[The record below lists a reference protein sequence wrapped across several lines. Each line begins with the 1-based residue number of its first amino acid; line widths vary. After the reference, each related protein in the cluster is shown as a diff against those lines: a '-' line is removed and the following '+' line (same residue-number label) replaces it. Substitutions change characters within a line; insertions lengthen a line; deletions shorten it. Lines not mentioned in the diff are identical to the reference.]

1 MKIAQRGLIL
11 VAVPLVFELVF
22 VSALWMLMKSAD
34 EESRRADHTKEVV
47 AETNYLGK
55 LIYECVSYLITLS
68 IDFRPE
74 AEVGFSQSVKEIGPQ
89 VEKLRKITES
99 SPKQAELFKQVEYET
114 TVTLSNMKTLHRS
127 IEMKNLEPVLFIP
140 WMERLRKCSHRVIV
154 ETREL
159 TLEAINE
166 SKSNSSGIATRE
178 YLQPVLIG
186 GLAINVVLSVML
198 AVFFSK
204 GITERLAKLRD
215 DSKRLAA
222 GQPLSRP
229 LFVED
234 EIGELDLA
242 FHKMAVALG
251 EAVRKER
258 AVVEQARDVIC
269 SIDADGKFIDVNPAA
284 KESWLY
290 ELDYL
295 IGRRV
300 VDILAETD
308 RADFNKAFSSSV
320 SDGGAATIETRILRK
335 DGTSLDV
342 LWSMSWSAAE
352 KALFC
357 VVLDNSERKEV
368 ERLKQSFVQMVTHD
382 LRSPLTSMLGTLHI
396 LQETKDEP
404 LEEGARSKVQRM
416 ERVTERL
423 LKLVNDLLEVESMGQ
438 GKEKL
443 RLRET
448 STGFIHEQAM
458 AAVESL
464 AQERKIKFKEDVEIF
479 DVTLDGDRIVQV
491 IVNLLSNAIK
501 FSPESQEIK
510 LVIQK
515 RSDSAYFCVEDK
527 GPGVPLEFQ
536 SDIFEPFKQVKEKGK
551 RKKSEEGTGL
561 GLAIARAIVEA
572 HDGAIGLES
581 EAGQGARFWFNV
593 PLTQAGA

>member
-22 VSALWMLMKSAD
+22 VSSLWMLMKSAD

-47 AETNYLGK
+47 AEANYLGK
-55 LIYECVSYLITLS
+55 LIYECVSYVITLTV
-68 IDFRPE
+68 DFRPE

-89 VEKLRKITES
+89 IEKLRKITES

-114 TVTLSNMKTLHRS
+114 AVTLRNMRTLHRS

-154 ETREL
+154 QTREL

-166 SKSNSSGIATRE
+166 SKSNSSGIVTRE

-186 GLAINVVLSVML
+186 GLGINVVLSVML

-222 GQPLSRP
+222 GQPLSRQ
-229 LFVED
+229 LFVDD

-251 EAVRKER
+251 EAVRRER

-290 ELDYL
+290 DQDYL
-295 IGRRV
+295 VGRRV

-320 SDGGAATIETRILRK
+320 INGSAATIETKILRK
-335 DGTSLDV
+335 DGSCLDV

-357 VVLDNSERKEV
+357 VVLDNSQRKEV

-479 DVTLDGDRIVQV
+479 DVTVDGDRIVQV
-491 IVNLLSNAIK
+491 VVNLLSNAIR
-501 FSPESQEIK
+501 FSPESKEIK

-515 RSDSAYFCVEDK
+515 CADNAYFCVEDK
-527 GPGVPLEFQ
+527 GPGIPLEFQ

-581 EAGQGARFWFNV
+581 QSGQGARFWFNV

>member
-1 MKIAQRGLIL
+1 
-11 VAVPLVFELVF
+11 
-22 VSALWMLMKSAD
+22 MLMKSAD
-34 EESRRADHTKEVV
+34 EESRRADHTKEVI

-68 IDFRPE
+68 LDFRPE
-74 AEVGFSQSVKEIGPQ
+74 AEAGFSQSVREIQPQ
-89 VEKLRKITES
+89 VEKIRKITQS
-99 SPKQAELFKQVEYET
+99 SPKQAELFKRVEYET
-114 TVTLSNMKTLHRS
+114 AVTLRNMKTLHRS

-159 TLEAINE
+159 TLEAISE
-166 SKSNSSGIATRE
+166 SKANSSGIATRE

-186 GLAINVVLSVML
+186 GVGVNVVLSVML

-300 VDILAETD
+300 IDILAETD

-320 SDGGAATIETRILRK
+320 SDGGAATIETKILRK

-479 DVTLDGDRIVQV
+479 DLTVDGDRIVQV

-510 LVIQK
+510 LVIRK
-515 RSDSAYFCVEDK
+515 RVDNAYFSVEDK
-527 GPGVPLEFQ
+527 GPGIPLEFQ